1 MEQEYFK
8 LDFTVI
14 NIGNYYL
21 HPQLN
26 RIEYLFRPAD
36 HTRYGT
42 RQEIQIKT
50 TKQSTNTQKN
60 SLTNI
65 VSTVYMYM
73 HLSQSP
79 NWSLELL
86 ADA

>member
-26 RIEYLFRPAD
+26 MVLFF
-36 HTRYGT
+36 TGT
-42 RQEIQIKT
+42 RNVNNRKHYY
-50 TKQSTNTQKN
+50 
-60 SLTNI
+60 
-65 VSTVYMYM
+65 VRM
-73 HLSQSP
+73 
-79 NWSLELL
+79 
-86 ADA
+86 DA